1 MCDFRSCYFERETI
15 DIAIIIQ
22 SVDVA
27 DSTAVD
33 TVIYWTSMM
42 SVLNCIPKNVVQDRR
57 IESYKVLKFR
67 VPLIRGF
74 YDIV

>member
-1 MCDFRSCYFERETI
+1 MTSGRAILRRETI

-33 TVIYWTSMM
+33 TVIYWTRMM
-42 SVLNCIPKNVVQDRR
+42 SVLNCISKNVVQDRR
-57 IESYKVLKFR
+57 IES
-67 VPLIRGF
+67 
-74 YDIV
+74 